1 MVDLAAG
8 ELAMMVAIGLAP
20 MTAAGFLT
28 RLSDE
33 LVDDVY
39 RHIQSPR
46 LRVVLDNEESLNP
59 VAFMASRVIHSGF
72 GSFGSDNLYYLGGM
86 IVDESHRGIGTSL
99 LESELRE
106 TSATYLGLHTQNLKM
121 LKLGERLASHDFVLT
136 EARAES
142 LGTPKVKVQYKDLPG
157 RGMYVVHTGRYGQ
170 SSLYGDLKLFYEK
183 GMHIPGIDPA
193 SGDAVV
199 YVGKVK

>member
-1 MVDLAAG
+1 
-8 ELAMMVAIGLAP
+8 MMVATGLAP

-46 LRVVLDNEESLNP
+46 LRVVLDNEESLSP
-59 VAFMASRVIHSGF
+59 VAFMASRVIHSSF

-86 IVDESHRGIGTSL
+86 IVDEFHRGIGTSL
-99 LESELRE
+99 LESELKE

-136 EARAES
+136 VARAES
-142 LGTPKVKVQYKDLPG
+142 LGTPKEKVKYKDLSG
-157 RGMYVVHTGRYGQ
+157 RGMHVVHNGRYGQ
-170 SSLYGDLKLFYEK
+170 SSLYGDLKLFYKK
-183 GMHIPGIDPA
+183 GMHIPGIDPT

-199 YVGKVK
+199 YVGRVK